1 MRLTKSLKAFLVL
14 LTLAS
19 FLSASLAS
27 PPSFARLKKGDPT
40 PFDSYCF
47 DLQAAAQLLADK
59 EAEPERCQL
68 KIDTAV
74 SKQKAE
80 FTLKIGKLQAE
91 YEYNRSVSN
100 KKIEILKSENKKL
113 EEVALKQANNYW
125 YIFVSAG
132 FLAGVVSSV
141 LIAEVVN

>member
-1 MRLTKSLKAFLVL
+1 M
-14 LTLAS
+14 
-19 FLSASLAS
+19 
-27 PPSFARLKKGDPT
+27 
-40 PFDSYCF
+40 
-47 DLQAAAQLLADK
+47 
-59 EAEPERCQL
+59 
-68 KIDTAV
+68 

-113 EEVALKQANNYW
+113 EEVALKQPNNYW